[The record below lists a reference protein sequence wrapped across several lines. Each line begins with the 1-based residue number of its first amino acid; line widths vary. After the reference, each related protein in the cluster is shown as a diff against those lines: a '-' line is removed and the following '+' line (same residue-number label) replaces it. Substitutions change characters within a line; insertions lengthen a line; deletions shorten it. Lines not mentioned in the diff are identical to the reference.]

1 MPSETT
7 ELQTHERSDDEDQE
21 DHQSEASTTSTDAN
35 EHESFETYQHR
46 VLELCRLIWSGLP
59 DASFDVQRLAGG
71 ANNRIIGIK
80 VSDHGSNPSHPES
93 ATPRRSLHG
102 HTLSEPGSLPPGA
115 GDYILRVP
123 RGYEDSCEHEV
134 AMLRFIRNRISYP
147 VPTVAY
153 FDLSQENPIESPF
166 VIQYRI
172 PGRRL
177 DEAWPLLSQPQRC
190 LIALDMARLCNEL
203 VRITNLTGGIPV
215 LKSSMPEHGSIET
228 TDYPFPQDQA
238 QKEPKG
244 SLEPVSMLSDR
255 LARWPDKN
263 LSDDEISPYIGAIEM
278 VGHMQDTRQTFQ
290 PRDLNHKRPLFYL
303 NHGDLF
309 PRNIMIETSSP
320 NTAFITGILDWDN
333 ADFAP
338 GVISL
343 SPPAWLWKPGFWK
356 YSDDSGYMEEEDLW
370 RDAHAEPDN
379 EEARELKNLFDAS
392 VTPLFLHHAYSPDA
406 YAARKIWNAAY
417 ESAAKTWVV
426 DGLADVYREWKASC
440 QEKEE
445 DPAK

>member
-1 MPSETT
+1 MPSEITD
-7 ELQTHERSDDEDQE
+7 LQTPERSGDEDLE
-21 DHQSEASTTSTDAN
+21 DSPSEASTASTDAYS
-35 EHESFETYQHR
+35 EHESFKTYQHR
-46 VLELCRLIWSGLP
+46 VLELCRLLWPDLP
-59 DASFDVQRLAGG
+59 DESFDIQRLKGG
-71 ANNRIIGIK
+71 SSNRIIGIK
-80 VSDHGSNPSHPES
+80 VSDHGGNTSHPES

-102 HTLSEPGSLPPGA
+102 HTLNESESLPPGA

-123 RGYEDSCEHEV
+123 REYEESCEHEV

-153 FDLSQENPIESPF
+153 FDLGGENPIESPF
-166 VIQYRI
+166 VIQHRI

-203 VRITNLTGGIPV
+203 VRITNRTGGIPV

-228 TDYPFPQDQA
+228 IDYPFLKDQA
-238 QKEPKG
+238 PKEPKG
-244 SLEPVSMLSDR
+244 SLEPVSMLSNR
-255 LARWPDKN
+255 LARWSDKDP
-263 LSDDEISPYIGAIEM
+263 SDDEISPYIGAIEM
-278 VGHMQDTRQTFQ
+278 VRHMQDARQTFQ
-290 PRDLNHKRPLFYL
+290 PRNLEQNQPLFYL

-309 PRNIMIETSSP
+309 PQNILIETSSQ
-320 NTAFITGILDWDN
+320 NTAFIAGILDWDT

-343 SPPAWLWKPGFWK
+343 LPPAWLWKPGFWK
-356 YSDDSGYMEEEDLW
+356 YNDDSGYPEDEDLW

-379 EEARELKNLFDAS
+379 EDARELKNLFDAS

-417 ESAAKTWVV
+417 ESVVKNWVE
-426 DGLADVYREWKASC
+426 DGLADIFREWKASS
-440 QEKEE
+440 EEAKEE
-445 DPAK
+445 